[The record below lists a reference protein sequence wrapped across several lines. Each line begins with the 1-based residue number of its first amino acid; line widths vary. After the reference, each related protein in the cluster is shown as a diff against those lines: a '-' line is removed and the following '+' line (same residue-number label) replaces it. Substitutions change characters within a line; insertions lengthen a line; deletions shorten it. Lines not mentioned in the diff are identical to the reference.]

1 LAEAHGFHA
10 HAFGG
15 DAGIDLASVADFDAL
30 LGVTPVIDIRE
41 VFACDFKPF
50 RVDSKGGAAVVQ

>member
-30 LGVTPVIDIRE
+30 LGVTPIINIRE
-41 VFACDFKPF
+41 VFARNF
-50 RVDSKGGAAVVQ
+50 